1 MFPLLLRSFLF
12 LHAFPSLFF
21 RRKCVFPLVFLRGPS
36 LPYPSIPQR
45 GLRGSGRYFLTLKRR
60 CACTVEMTVY
70 AIWQHALY
78 IYSPQLFK
86 TSFPA
91 RSATTC
97 PSCTAARRV
106 GPTADGAPERISA
119 EVRFECVLKER
130 LQSSQILRS
139 VYCSIRFSIC
149 FLPIIVLS
157 QYAAFYRQFHPGP
170 ARR

>member
-60 CACTVEMTVY
+60 CARTVEMTVY
-70 AIWQHALY
+70 AIRRHSLY
-78 IYSPQLFK
+78 IYSSQLFK
-86 TSFPA
+86 ASFPA
-91 RSATTC
+91 PQRDHLSQLHFRQTC
-97 PSCTAARRV
+97 

-139 VYCSIRFSIC
+139 VYCSIRFPIC

>member
-1 MFPLLLRSFLF
+1 MFPLLLRSFIF

-60 CACTVEMTVY
+60 CARTVEMTVY
-70 AIWQHALY
+70 AGLQHTLY

-91 RSATTC
+91 PQRDHLS
-97 PSCTAARRV
+97 SCTAARRV
-106 GPTADGAPERISA
+106 GPTADGAPERISV

-130 LQSSQILRS
+130 LQSSQILHS
-139 VYCSIRFSIC
+139 VYCSMRFPIC